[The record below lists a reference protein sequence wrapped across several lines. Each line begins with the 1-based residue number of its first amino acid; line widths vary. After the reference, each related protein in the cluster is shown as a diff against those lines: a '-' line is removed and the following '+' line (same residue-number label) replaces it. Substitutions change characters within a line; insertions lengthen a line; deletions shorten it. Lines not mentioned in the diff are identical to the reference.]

1 MCYSHKV
8 ITLTGSLLFSS
19 CENIFQI
26 KCLLLSSYFE
36 SYRLLEEFR
45 DIKLERHLPI
55 TLQITSFFSILLET
69 NRHEFIYYIMTRGE
83 NTLTFLMYFSTSS
96 TFLRDIYRHPEARYL
111 KCSEDGTLLL
121 STLKCIKRKL
131 ENVSPTFKYKRILR

>member
-1 MCYSHKV
+1 
-8 ITLTGSLLFSS
+8 
-19 CENIFQI
+19 
-26 KCLLLSSYFE
+26 
-36 SYRLLEEFR
+36 
-45 DIKLERHLPI
+45 
-55 TLQITSFFSILLET
+55 
-69 NRHEFIYYIMTRGE
+69 MTREE

-131 ENVSPTFKYKRILR
+131 ENVSPHLNTKEYYDTKCILTLYDFHLLNEKKFDAPSTIN

>member
-1 MCYSHKV
+1 MKLFCKLHFKQKY
-8 ITLTGSLLFSS
+8 ILLK
-19 CENIFQI
+19 ELRYI
-26 KCLLLSSYFE
+26 E
-36 SYRLLEEFR
+36 P
-45 DIKLERHLPI
+45 ERHLPI

>member
-1 MCYSHKV
+1 
-8 ITLTGSLLFSS
+8 
-19 CENIFQI
+19 
-26 KCLLLSSYFE
+26 
-36 SYRLLEEFR
+36 
-45 DIKLERHLPI
+45 
-55 TLQITSFFSILLET
+55 
-69 NRHEFIYYIMTRGE
+69 MTREE

-131 ENVSPTFKYKRILR
+131 ENVSPRLNTKEYYTIQYKNTITLYLTLYDFHLLNEKKFDAPSTIN